1 MCIQK
6 SHRCLQHDSDVDYNA
21 AVLAGPDLKN
31 INIAGVQLSQREGP
45 YNINGIVAI
54 VDHYIV

>member
-1 MCIQK
+1 MIAM
-6 SHRCLQHDSDVDYNA
+6 SINNA